1 MNARVGERQRLLEAE
16 ALGLDQE
23 AQREGGAPVLLEKHT
38 PSVSEHLEQNRR
50 RYICLR

>member
-1 MNARVGERQRLLEAE
+1 LLET
-16 ALGLDQE
+16 
-23 AQREGGAPVLLEKHT
+23 HT